1 MQEELKQNE
10 KGGLGVQQ
18 YTQLLFIIGMFAILY
33 FLMVRPQQQR
43 HKKHQE
49 MIRNL
54 KVNDRVITIG
64 GIYGTIVKIKDD
76 SCILRV
82 SDNVRIE
89 LLKNAI
95 SQVESNEEKE
105 KNNKRMAQERE

>member
-1 MQEELKQNE
+1 ME
-10 KGGLGVQQ
+10 Q
-18 YTQLLFIIGMFAILY
+18 YTSLLFVIGMFAILY
-33 FLMVRPQQQR
+33 FLMIRPQQQR

-49 MIRNL
+49 MIKNL
-54 KVNDRVITIG
+54 RMNDRVVTIG
-64 GIYGTIVKIKDD
+64 GIHGTIVKIKDT

-95 SQVESNEEKE
+95 SQVLSGDEEDQDE
-105 KNNKRMAQERE
+105 E

>member
-1 MQEELKQNE
+1 M
-10 KGGLGVQQ
+10 QQ

-33 FLMVRPQQQR
+33 FLMIRPQQQR

-49 MIRNL
+49 MIKNL
-54 KVNDRVITIG
+54 RMNDRVVTIG
-64 GIYGTIVKIKDD
+64 GIYGTIVKIKDT

-89 LLKNAI
+89 LLKSAI
-95 SQVESNEEKE
+95 SQVDSGDEEDKDKE
-105 KNNKRMAQERE
+105 